1 MKKLL
6 LSIISFLFISFS
18 SYSQCTPDTYTTPPY
33 IRPDSATNLPHA
45 QVGVPY
51 SAVIQVRVPIDTTS
65 GSFTC
70 NYDYIDVLGI
80 SGLPPGYTY
89 ACNPS
94 NCHFVGNSN
103 NCVLISGP
111 APPQA
116 WEGDTF
122 RLNVTIHYRLYLA
135 GFPSVECANTIDS
148 TSLGYYMIIVD
159 QSSGIEVLSGSRFEV
174 AQNKP
179 NPFNK
184 TTTIEFSSP
193 VKDSYTLKVSNIL
206 GKVVFS
212 KTISASRG
220 LNKIALNTRDISF
233 KEFSSG
239 VYFYT
244 LSNNKHAVTKRM
256 VIQND

>member
-6 LSIISFLFISFS
+6 LAFTAIVIFSFS
-18 SYSQCTPDTYTTPPY
+18 SYSQCIPDTYTTPPY

-51 SAVIQVRVPIDTTS
+51 SAVIQVRVPLDTTS

-70 NYDYIDVLGI
+70 NYDYIDVLSI
-80 SGLPPGYTY
+80 SGLPTGYSYSCT
-89 ACNPS
+89 PS
-94 NCHFVGNSN
+94 SCHFTGNSN

-116 WEGDTF
+116 WEGNTF
-122 RLNVTIHYRLYLA
+122 PLNVTIHYRLYLA
-135 GFPSVECANTIDS
+135 GFPSVECANAIDS

-159 QSSGIEVLSGSRFEV
+159 QASGIETLSASKFNV

-179 NPFNK
+179 NPFSR

-193 VKDSYTLKVSNIL
+193 SRDSYTLKVSNIL
-206 GKVVFS
+206 GKVVYS
-212 KTISASRG
+212 KTISADRG
-220 LNKIALNTRDISF
+220 LNKIVLNTRDISF

-244 LSNNKHAVTKRM
+244 LSNNKHAITKRM
-256 VIQND
+256 VIRND